1 MIVRH
6 EKSTTSLPIDLALM
20 SKIPPCL
27 LDPSGCCVRC
37 RQSDKLEPS
46 SRINVDFKPSKKMK
60 KRRELD
66 ALVTNGKLP
75 RRKSKSGHELL
86 RSNDS
91 DSSEVEEFS
100 VPNGKQNG
108 KKWIGFCPC
117 SSCVALLVF
126 VVMTTCLIACGG
138 LIWMHFELKRDLDN
152 LRERLIAVES
162 RNQGAPEEFQKYH
175 SQIQSINRTVQDMQT
190 GPRGIGKITKNL
202 TTISTQ
208 LSSLSLTTDGL
219 MESLKAAPELKD
231 LPTKFD
237 TLTSSVASMG
247 SDIQVAKK
255 DLSTLTDFQKSAE
268 QQLKDLTERV
278 TTMESKPGSSLNSPD
293 VQPGREKGSEGSNL
307 SEAGTLQ
314 MLTELKEDIKKLN
327 LSLVAKIEAVNSS
340 LLTHE
345 TRLSLLENFTS
356 HQQPSPAAPAATDS
370 KTEAVNALKSLL
382 LNGAPMGSSSSG
394 DMAVLSALL
403 GRVENNTITLTS
415 LKKMYTQ
422 LQSNIASINSSR
434 SSVQGEEHSSPPTD
448 ALISMEYLNSTV
460 LRLTEDINHLFTT
473 NTKYRNELNNVTAH
487 IAGILRFLNAHFPS
501 GNLSTPGKT
510 LGNTSREA
518 PATTTVKPTP
528 AVVIKGINTMADLQ
542 MFFNRW
548 DRQGDGRVDPGILPD
563 FLGPAAPNKEQL
575 KPFDADSDGKYT
587 IKEFAA
593 ALGFK
598 SQTDHTD
605 TTEEDL
611 EKIFA

>member
-1 MIVRH
+1 
-6 EKSTTSLPIDLALM
+6 
-20 SKIPPCL
+20 
-27 LDPSGCCVRC
+27 
-37 RQSDKLEPS
+37 
-46 SRINVDFKPSKKMK
+46 MK

-117 SSCVALLVF
+117 SSCLALLVF

-175 SQIQSINRTVQDMQT
+175 SQIQSINRTVQDMRT
-190 GPRGIGKITKNL
+190 GPQGIGKITKNL
-202 TTISTQ
+202 TTITTQ
-208 LSSLSLTTDGL
+208 LSSLSQTTNGL
-219 MESLKAAPELKD
+219 KESLKAAPELKD

-255 DLSTLTDFQKSAE
+255 TLSTLTDFQKSAE
-268 QQLKDLTERV
+268 QQLKDLAERV
-278 TTMESKPGSSLNSPD
+278 KNIQSKPSGSLDSPD
-293 VQPGREKGSEGSNL
+293 VQPGREKGSEGNDL
-307 SEAGTLQ
+307 SQAGTLQ
-314 MLTELKEDIKKLN
+314 MLTQLKEDIKKLN

-356 HQQPSPAAPAATDS
+356 HQQPSPTASAAPDS

-382 LNGAPMGSSSSG
+382 IHGAPVDSSSSN

-415 LKKMYTQ
+415 LKDMYSQ
-422 LQSNIASINSSR
+422 LQSDIASINSSR
-434 SSVQGEEHSSPPTD
+434 SSEQGGEHSLLPTD

-460 LRLTEDINHLFTT
+460 LTLTEEVNHLFTAY
-473 NTKYRNELNNVTAH
+473 TKNRNELNNVTAH
-487 IAGILRFLNAHFPS
+487 IAGILRFLGAHFPS
-501 GNLSTPGKT
+501 AQGQSSNATMETTPQTPVSSPVSAKGNLSTPGT
-510 LGNTSREA
+510 T
-518 PATTTVKPTP
+518 PASTTVKPTP
-528 AVVIKGINTMADLQ
+528 AVVIKGINNMADLET
-542 MFFNRW
+542 FFNRW
-548 DRQGDGRVDPGILPD
+548 DRQGDGRVDPDILPD
-563 FLGPAAPNKEQL
+563 YLGPAAPNKEQL

-587 IKEFAA
+587 INEFAA

-605 TTEEDL
+605 TTKEDL